1 MRYAISYKLINN
13 SYNPL
18 PYPPDQTRDMIK
30 PGKMVD
36 IEEQLIDAPSKE
48 QLLDQLLFTFETVGF
63 TVEVRYIGSPK

>member
-13 SYNPL
+13 TYNAL
-18 PYPPDQTRDMIK
+18 PYPPDQTRDMVK

-36 IEEQLIDAPSKE
+36 IEEQFVDANSEE

-63 TVEVRYIGSPK
+63 TVDIRYIGLPK